1 MSASDL
7 PAFRVGVVGCGGIS
21 SRHGRA
27 GLESEKLQLVA
38 CCDIRESV
46 AREWAETYDCEAWYT
61 DYEKM
66 IRDQDLDGVVL
77 ATWPNQHR
85 EQVERCLNAGARN
98 ILSEKSLTADGQEAL
113 ELAQLVEDAGA
124 YLMEGFMYRHHPFV
138 AELERQVAAGTIGQI
153 DSVSSKFSTLDYEEE
168 SPDDPNRNWRRDPER
183 LGGSPW
189 DITCYA
195 INAVNHFASMGAGG
209 RGTGKGSNPDG
220 TLGSDAKS
228 LVAARPTRVWSVG
241 SISQVYGTLNRQFGL
256 IEYDSGCVGYVE
268 GSRQAHISEELH
280 IAGREGRLLIRRAW
294 RPHAEPVIEHQYG
307 SGEWRDIPVSGA
319 EMYRLQMENFADVA
333 QGVAEPVM
341 PLIQTV
347 VNMYTIEATVTSQ
360 LEDRLVDLELP
371 ASLFEESA

>member
-1 MSASDL
+1 MTPSEL
-7 PAFRVGVVGCGGIS
+7 PAFRIGVVGCGGIS

-27 GLESEKLQLVA
+27 GLESGKIQLVA

-61 DYEKM
+61 DYETM

-98 ILSEKSLTADGQEAL
+98 ILSEKSLTGNGQEAL
-113 ELAQLVEDAGA
+113 ELAQLVESAGA

-138 AELERQVAAGTIGQI
+138 AELERQVAAGTIGEI
-153 DSVSSKFSTLDYEEE
+153 DSVSSKFSTFDFEEE
-168 SPDDPNRNWRRDPER
+168 SPDDPNRNWRRDPQR

-220 TLGSDAKS
+220 ALASDASS

-241 SISQVYGTLNRQFGL
+241 SISEVYGTLNRQFGL
-256 IEYDSGCVGYVE
+256 IEYDSGCVGFVE
-268 GSRQAHISEELH
+268 GSRQAHLSEELH
-280 IAGREGRLLIRRAW
+280 IAGSEGRLSIRRAW
-294 RPHAEPVIEHQYG
+294 RPQAEPVIEHQYG
-307 SGEWRDIPVSGA
+307 NDEYREIPIPSV

-360 LEDRLVDLELP
+360 LEGRLVDLELP
-371 ASLFEESA
+371 ASLFDHEA

>member
-1 MSASDL
+1 MTPSEL
-7 PAFRVGVVGCGGIS
+7 PAFRIGVVGCGGIS

-27 GLESEKLQLVA
+27 GLESGKIQLVA

-61 DYEKM
+61 SYEEM

-98 ILSEKSLTADGQEAL
+98 ILSEKSLTGNGQEAL
-113 ELAQLVEDAGA
+113 ELAQLVKSAGA
-124 YLMEGFMYRHHPFV
+124 FLMEGFMYRHHPFV
-138 AELERQVAAGTIGQI
+138 AELERQVAAGTIGEI
-153 DSVSSKFSTLDYEEE
+153 DSVSATFSAFDPEHE
-168 SPDDPNRNWRRDPER
+168 SPTDPNRNWRRDPER

-209 RGTGKGSNPDG
+209 RGTGIGFEAGSG
-220 TLGSDAKS
+220 QGSDVNS

-241 SISQVYGTLNRQFGL
+241 SISQTYGTLNRQFGL
-256 IEYDSGCVGYVE
+256 IEYDSGCVGHVE
-268 GSRQAHISEELH
+268 ASRRAHLSEALDIS
-280 IAGREGRLLIRRAW
+280 GGEGRLGIRRAW
-294 RPHAEPVIEHQYG
+294 RPHVEPVIEHQYG
-307 SGEWRDIPVSGA
+307 AGQFREIPVPGA

-341 PLIQTV
+341 PLTQSV
-347 VNMYTIEATVTSQ
+347 VNMHTIEALVTSQ
-360 LEDRLVDLELP
+360 REGRLVDVELP
-371 ASLFEESA
+371 ASLFDEPA